1 MYFPCY
7 FSVSTINHRAYKTRS
22 SFFYDKCKVKLE
34 YNSLNMFIQMLNS
47 STCIPYVCILAF
59 SSVLKLKNFKL
70 ISTSIF
76 DFSVCGCVG
85 QWYILSLKLVIK
97 LNLWLL
103 WVTNHD
109 RNEIRKVANCT
120 SFLSWSLGFHP
131 CVCHLWSK
139 SSQESRLRQSEH
151 VTTLL
156 KTFNG
161 FPTPVKI
168 NVLIR
173 AHTILSPLPF
183 PLHYRHLLFSAT
195 PNRLGTKLFGK
206 GRGKKEWIT
215 FQ

>member
-1 MYFPCY
+1 LYFPCY

-109 RNEIRKVANCT
+109 RNVKHSSIYRED
-120 SFLSWSLGFHP
+120 LSSVCIYLIHVYT
-131 CVCHLWSK
+131 CVY
-139 SSQESRLRQSEH
+139 
-151 VTTLL
+151 
-156 KTFNG
+156 
-161 FPTPVKI
+161 I
-168 NVLIR
+168 NI
-173 AHTILSPLPF
+173 
-183 PLHYRHLLFSAT
+183 
-195 PNRLGTKLFGK
+195 
-206 GRGKKEWIT
+206 W
-215 FQ
+215 

>member
-1 MYFPCY
+1 M
-7 FSVSTINHRAYKTRS
+7 
-22 SFFYDKCKVKLE
+22 
-34 YNSLNMFIQMLNS
+34 
-47 STCIPYVCILAF
+47 
-59 SSVLKLKNFKL
+59 
-70 ISTSIF
+70 
-76 DFSVCGCVG
+76 
-85 QWYILSLKLVIK
+85 
-97 LNLWLL
+97 
-103 WVTNHD
+103 
-109 RNEIRKVANCT
+109 ANCT

-183 PLHYRHLLFSAT
+183 PLHSHALPQACWDRPRYLCTCSLTSSQSQLNCHLLSRAWWLNGKEFSCQCRRCRFH
-195 PNRLGTKLFGK
+195 PWVERVPWRRK
-206 GRGKKEWIT
+206 W
-215 FQ
+215 